1 MKAEDIR
8 RAAKLHESL
17 LLLVGLID
25 RAKKFGQDATTI
37 FDVDGWKI
45 GFESGTARAMFSTAE
60 KLLQAQLV
68 ELGVEGFIGWHD
80 PDFDEVNEALQP
92 SAQRLAPVKPNATQ
106 SEFGV
111 AEDVIFDALQ
121 RDQDGDPYMSFDDQR
136 MRSIRIRMALER
148 ADWLK
153 LPGSIP
159 SPSIGDVEHSV
170 LAVVGQTS
178 SGRERCAQILA
189 RLQDIGALRF
199 GPPRTA

>member
-25 RAKKFGQDATTI
+25 RAKKFGQDAITI

-80 PDFDEVNEALQP
+80 PDFDEVDEAP
-92 SAQRLAPVKPNATQ
+92 SDAATR
-106 SEFGV
+106 ERGV
-111 AEDVIFDALQ
+111 PTL
-121 RDQDGDPYMSFDDQR
+121 GD
-136 MRSIRIRMALER
+136 IE
-148 ADWLK
+148 
-153 LPGSIP
+153 
-159 SPSIGDVEHSV
+159 EHI
-170 LAVVGQTS
+170 LAVVGHTS

-189 RLQDIGALRF
+189 RLRDAGALRF